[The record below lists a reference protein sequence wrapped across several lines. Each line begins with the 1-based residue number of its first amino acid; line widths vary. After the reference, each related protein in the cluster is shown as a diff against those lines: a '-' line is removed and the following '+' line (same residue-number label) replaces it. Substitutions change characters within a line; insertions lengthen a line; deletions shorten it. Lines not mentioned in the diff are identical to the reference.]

1 MTAPSPIENET
12 IPAVKITDLHKSFG
26 ALKVLKG
33 IDLEIAQGEV
43 VCLLGASGSGKSTLL
58 RCINQLTIPDHGTV
72 MVKNEQIGFEHPSN
86 GTLKKANQALLARQR
101 SRIGYVFQQFNL
113 WPHRTVLGNVIEALK
128 IVKKIPYDQAKQIAH
143 DRITEVGL
151 IDWKDEYPA
160 TLSGGQQQR
169 VAIARML
176 AMEPEVMLF
185 DEPTSALDPERV
197 GEVIDVMKALAAKGH
212 TMILATHELNFAR
225 DTADRAIFIDEGV
238 ILEQAPAQDFFH
250 NPKSERLRAF
260 LKRMSM

>member
-1 MTAPSPIENET
+1 MNNDEAQ
-12 IPAVKITDLHKSFG
+12 KIAIH
-26 ALKVLKG
+26 
-33 IDLEIAQGEV
+33 
-43 VCLLGASGSGKSTLL
+43 
-58 RCINQLTIPDHGTV
+58 
-72 MVKNEQIGFEHPSN
+72 
-86 GTLKKANQALLARQR
+86 
-101 SRIGYVFQQFNL
+101 
-113 WPHRTVLGNVIEALK
+113 
-128 IVKKIPYDQAKQIAH
+128 
-143 DRITEVGL
+143 RITEVGL
-151 IDWKDEYPA
+151 LDWKDEYPS

-197 GEVIDVMKALAAKGH
+197 GEVIEVMKELAGKGN

-238 ILEQAPAQDFFH
+238 ILEQAPAQEFF
-250 NPKSERLRAF
+250 NEPKSERLRSF

>member
-1 MTAPSPIENET
+1 MTT
-12 IPAVKITDLHKSFG
+12 AVNIKNLHKSFG
-26 ALKVLKG
+26 NLEVLKG
-33 IDLEIAQGEV
+33 IDLEVAQGEV
-43 VCLLGASGSGKSTLL
+43 ICILGPSGSGKSTLL
-58 RCINQLTIPDHGTV
+58 RCINQLNRPDQGTV
-72 MVKNEQIGFEHPSN
+72 YINGDPIGFEALEN
-86 GTLKKANQALLARQR
+86 GDLKKVNQTILARQR

-113 WPHRTVLGNVIEALK
+113 WPHRTVVGNVVEALR
-128 IVKKIPYDQAKQIAH
+128 IVKKMNKVDAEKIAIE
-143 DRITEVGL
+143 RITEVGL
-151 IDWKDEYPA
+151 LDWKDEYPD

-197 GEVIDVMKALAAKGH
+197 GEVIEVMKELAGKGH

-238 ILEQAPAQDFFH
+238 IVEQAPAQDFF
-250 NPKSERLRAF
+250 NAPKSERLRNF

>member
-1 MTAPSPIENET
+1 MTS
-12 IPAVKITDLHKSFG
+12 AVSIKNLHKSFES
-26 ALKVLKG
+26 LDVLKG
-33 IDLEIAQGEV
+33 IDLEVAQGEV
-43 VCLLGASGSGKSTLL
+43 VCILGASGSGKSTLL
-58 RCINQLTIPDHGTV
+58 RCINQLTIPDEGTV
-72 MVKNEQIGFEHPSN
+72 YINGDPIGNVVSSN
-86 GTLKKANQALLARQR
+86 GTLKKANQTTLARQR

-128 IVKKIPYDQAKQIAH
+128 IVKKMNRADAQKIAI

-151 IDWKDEYPA
+151 LDWKDEYPD

-197 GEVIDVMKALAAKGH
+197 GEVIEVMKELAEKGH

-225 DTADRAIFIDEGV
+225 DTADRAIFIDQGV
-238 ILEQAPAQDFFH
+238 IVEQAPAQEFF
-250 NPKSERLRAF
+250 NTPKSERLRSF
-260 LKRMSM
+260 VKRMSM

>member
-1 MTAPSPIENET
+1 MTST
-12 IPAVKITDLHKSFG
+12 AVSIKNLHKSFG
-26 ALKVLKG
+26 DLEVLKG
-33 IDLEIAQGEV
+33 IDLDVVQGEV
-43 VCLLGASGSGKSTLL
+43 VCILGPSGSGKSTLL
-58 RCINQLTIPDHGTV
+58 RCINQLNNPDDGIV
-72 MVKNEQIGFEHPSN
+72 YINGDPIGNEVSSN
-86 GTLKKANQALLARQR
+86 GDLKKANQAMLAKQR

-128 IVKKIPYDQAKQIAH
+128 IVKKMNNDEAQKIAIH
-143 DRITEVGL
+143 RITEVGL
-151 IDWKDEYPA
+151 LDWKDEYPS

-197 GEVIDVMKALAAKGH
+197 GEVIEVMRELAGKGN
-212 TMILATHELNFAR
+212 TMIIATHELNFAR

-238 ILEQAPAQDFFH
+238 ILEQAPAQEFF
-250 NPKSERLRAF
+250 NEPKSERLRSF

>member
-1 MTAPSPIENET
+1 MTST
-12 IPAVKITDLHKSFG
+12 AVSIKNLHKSFG
-26 ALKVLKG
+26 DLEVLKG
-33 IDLEIAQGEV
+33 IDLDVVQGEV
-43 VCLLGASGSGKSTLL
+43 VCILGPSGSGKSTLL
-58 RCINQLTIPDHGTV
+58 RCINQLNNPDDGIV
-72 MVKNEQIGFEHPSN
+72 YINGDPIGNEVSSN
-86 GTLKKANQALLARQR
+86 GDLKKANQAMLAKQR

-128 IVKKIPYDQAKQIAH
+128 IVKKMNNDEAQKIAIH
-143 DRITEVGL
+143 RITEVGL
-151 IDWKDEYPA
+151 LDWKDEYPN

-197 GEVIDVMKALAAKGH
+197 GEVIEVMKELAGKGN

-225 DTADRAIFIDEGV
+225 DTADKAIFIDEGV
-238 ILEQAPAQDFFH
+238 ILEQAPAQEFF
-250 NPKSERLRAF
+250 NEPKSERLRSF

>member
-1 MTAPSPIENET
+1 MTSI
-12 IPAVKITDLHKSFG
+12 AVSIKNLHKSFG
-26 ALKVLKG
+26 DLEVLKG
-33 IDLEIAQGEV
+33 IDLDVVQGEV
-43 VCLLGASGSGKSTLL
+43 VCILGPSGSGKSTLL
-58 RCINQLTIPDHGTV
+58 RCINQLNNPDDGIV
-72 MVKNEQIGFEHPSN
+72 YINGDPIGNEVSSN
-86 GTLKKANQALLARQR
+86 GDLKKANQAMLAKQR

-128 IVKKIPYDQAKQIAH
+128 IVKKMNNDEAQKIAIH
-143 DRITEVGL
+143 RITEVGL
-151 IDWKDEYPA
+151 LDWKDEYPS

-197 GEVIDVMKALAAKGH
+197 GEVIEVMKELAGKGN

-225 DTADRAIFIDEGV
+225 DTADKAIFIDEGV
-238 ILEQAPAQDFFH
+238 ILEQAPAQEFF
-250 NPKSERLRAF
+250 NEPKSERLRSF

>member
-1 MTAPSPIENET
+1 MTFSDPNNQEN
-12 IPAVKITDLHKSFG
+12 IPAIKINNLHKSFG
-26 ALKVLKG
+26 NLMVLKG

-43 VCLLGASGSGKSTLL
+43 VCILGTSGSGKSTLL
-58 RCINQLTIPDHGTV
+58 GCINQLTIPDRGTV
-72 MVKNEQIGFEHPSN
+72 LIKGEQIGFELTSTGN
-86 GTLKKANQALLARQR
+86 LRKASQAILAKQR

-113 WPHRTVLGNVIEALK
+113 WPHRTVLGNVAEALK
-128 IVKKIPYDQAKQIAH
+128 IVKRMTNDQAKTIAV

-151 IDWKDEYPA
+151 LDWKDEYPA

-176 AMEPEVMLF
+176 AMEPDVMLF

-197 GEVIDVMKALAAKGH
+197 AEVIDVMKKLAARGH
-212 TMILATHELNFAR
+212 TMIIATHELNFAK
-225 DTADRAIFIDEGV
+225 DTADRAIFIDDGV
-238 ILEQAPAQDFFH
+238 ILEQAPAQTFF
-250 NPKSERLRAF
+250 NEPKSERLRGF

>member
-1 MTAPSPIENET
+1 MTA
-12 IPAVKITDLHKSFG
+12 AVNIKNLHKSFG
-26 ALKVLKG
+26 NLEVLKG
-33 IDLEIAQGEV
+33 IDLEVAQGEV
-43 VCLLGASGSGKSTLL
+43 VCILGPSGSGKSTLL
-58 RCINQLTIPDHGTV
+58 RCINQLNSPAQGTV
-72 MVKNEQIGFEHPSN
+72 YINGDPIGFEPLENSD
-86 GTLKKANQALLARQR
+86 LKKANQTILARQR

-113 WPHRTVLGNVIEALK
+113 WPHRTVVGNVVEALR
-128 IVKKIPYDQAKQIAH
+128 IVKKMNKANAEKIAIE
-143 DRITEVGL
+143 RITEVGL
-151 IDWKDEYPA
+151 LDWKDEYPD

-197 GEVIDVMKALAAKGH
+197 GEVIEVMKELAEKGH

-225 DTADRAIFIDEGV
+225 DTADRAIFIDEGIIV
-238 ILEQAPAQDFFH
+238 EQAPAQEFF
-250 NPKSERLRAF
+250 NAPKSERLRSF

>member
-1 MTAPSPIENET
+1 MTST
-12 IPAVKITDLHKSFG
+12 AVSIKNLHKSFG
-26 ALKVLKG
+26 DLEVLKG
-33 IDLEIAQGEV
+33 IDLDVVQGEV
-43 VCLLGASGSGKSTLL
+43 VCILGPSGSGKSTLL
-58 RCINQLTIPDHGTV
+58 RCINQLNNPDDGIV
-72 MVKNEQIGFEHPSN
+72 YINGDPIGNEVSSN
-86 GTLKKANQALLARQR
+86 GDLKKANQAMLAKQR

-128 IVKKIPYDQAKQIAH
+128 IVKKMNNDEAQKIAIH
-143 DRITEVGL
+143 RITEVGL
-151 IDWKDEYPA
+151 LDWKDEYPS

-197 GEVIDVMKALAAKGH
+197 GEVIEVMKELAGKGN

-238 ILEQAPAQDFFH
+238 ILEQAPAQEFF
-250 NPKSERLRAF
+250 NEPKSERLRSF

>member
-1 MTAPSPIENET
+1 MTA
-12 IPAVKITDLHKSFG
+12 AVNIKNLHISFG
-26 ALKVLKG
+26 NLEVLKG
-33 IDLEIAQGEV
+33 IDLEVAQGEV
-43 VCLLGASGSGKSTLL
+43 VCILGPSGSGKSTLL
-58 RCINQLTIPDHGTV
+58 RCINQLNSPAQGTV
-72 MVKNEQIGFEHPSN
+72 YINGDPIGFEPLEN
-86 GTLKKANQALLARQR
+86 GDLKKANQTILARQR

-113 WPHRTVLGNVIEALK
+113 WPHRTVVGNVVEALR
-128 IVKKIPYDQAKQIAH
+128 IVKKMNKANAEKIAIE
-143 DRITEVGL
+143 RITEVGL
-151 IDWKDEYPA
+151 LDWKDEYPD

-197 GEVIDVMKALAAKGH
+197 GEVIEVMKELAEKGH

-238 ILEQAPAQDFFH
+238 IVEQAPAQEFF
-250 NPKSERLRAF
+250 NAPKSERLRSF

>member
-1 MTAPSPIENET
+1 M
-12 IPAVKITDLHKSFG
+12 HKSFG
-26 ALKVLKG
+26 SLEVLKG
-33 IDLEIAQGEV
+33 IDLEVAQGEV
-43 VCLLGASGSGKSTLL
+43 ICILGASGSGKSTLL
-58 RCINQLTIPDHGTV
+58 RCINQLTIPDRGTIRI
-72 MVKNEQIGFEHPSN
+72 NGEQIGYELATN
-86 GTLKKANQALLARQR
+86 GDLKKAPQTKLAKQR

-128 IVKKIPYDQAKQIAH
+128 IVKKMGTDQAEQIAI

-151 IDWKDEYPA
+151 LDWKDEYPA

-176 AMEPEVMLF
+176 AMEPDVMLF

-197 GEVIDVMKALAAKGH
+197 GEVIEVMKALAAKGH

-238 ILEQAPAQDFFH
+238 IVEQAPAQIFFSKP
-250 NPKSERLRAF
+250 NSQRLGSF

>member
-1 MTAPSPIENET
+1 MTST
-12 IPAVKITDLHKSFG
+12 AVSIKNLHKSFG
-26 ALKVLKG
+26 DLEVLKG
-33 IDLEIAQGEV
+33 IDLDVVQGEV
-43 VCLLGASGSGKSTLL
+43 VCILGPSGSGKSTLL
-58 RCINQLTIPDHGTV
+58 RCINQLNNPDDGIV
-72 MVKNEQIGFEHPSN
+72 YINGDPIGNEVSGN
-86 GTLKKANQALLARQR
+86 GPLKKANQAMLAKQR

-128 IVKKIPYDQAKQIAH
+128 IVKKMNNDEAQKIAIH
-143 DRITEVGL
+143 RITEVGL
-151 IDWKDEYPA
+151 LDWKDEYPS

-197 GEVIDVMKALAAKGH
+197 GEVIEVMKELAGKGN

-238 ILEQAPAQDFFH
+238 ILEQAPAQEFF
-250 NPKSERLRAF
+250 NEPKSERLRSF

>member
-1 MTAPSPIENET
+1 MTISPAINGDVPAIEINN
-12 IPAVKITDLHKSFG
+12 LHKSFG
-26 ALKVLKG
+26 TLEVLKG
-33 IDLEIAQGEV
+33 IDLKVTQGEV
-43 VCLLGASGSGKSTLL
+43 ICILGASGSGKSTLL
-58 RCINQLTIPDHGTV
+58 RCINQLTIQDQGTI
-72 MVKNEQIGFEHPSN
+72 QIN
-86 GTLKKANQALLARQR
+86 GDPIGYEATPNGKMRKASQKKLAEQR

-128 IVKKIPYDQAKQIAH
+128 IVKKLPHGDAEKIAIE
-143 DRITEVGL
+143 RITEVGL
-151 IDWKDEYPA
+151 LDWKDEYPA

-176 AMEPEVMLF
+176 AMEPDVMLF

-225 DTADRAIFIDEGV
+225 DTADRAIFIDEGIIV
-238 ILEQAPAQDFFH
+238 EQAPAQEFFS
-250 NPKSERLRAF
+250 NPKSTRLQSF
-260 LKRMSM
+260 LERMST

>member
-1 MTAPSPIENET
+1 MTST
-12 IPAVKITDLHKSFG
+12 AVSIKNLHKSFG
-26 ALKVLKG
+26 DLEVLKG
-33 IDLEIAQGEV
+33 IDLDVVQGEV
-43 VCLLGASGSGKSTLL
+43 VCILGPSGSGKSTLL
-58 RCINQLTIPDHGTV
+58 RCINQLNNPDDGIV
-72 MVKNEQIGFEHPSN
+72 YIYGDPIGNEVSSN
-86 GTLKKANQALLARQR
+86 GDLKKANQAMLAKQR

-128 IVKKIPYDQAKQIAH
+128 IVKKMNNDEAQKIAIH
-143 DRITEVGL
+143 RITEVGL
-151 IDWKDEYPA
+151 LDWKDEYPN

-197 GEVIDVMKALAAKGH
+197 GEVIEVMKELAGKGN

-225 DTADRAIFIDEGV
+225 DTADKAIFIDEGV
-238 ILEQAPAQDFFH
+238 ILEQAPAQEFF
-250 NPKSERLRAF
+250 NEPKSERLRSF

>member
-1 MTAPSPIENET
+1 MTST
-12 IPAVKITDLHKSFG
+12 AVSIKNLHKSFG
-26 ALKVLKG
+26 DLEVLKG
-33 IDLEIAQGEV
+33 IDLDVVQGEV
-43 VCLLGASGSGKSTLL
+43 VCILGPSGSGKSTLL
-58 RCINQLTIPDHGTV
+58 RCINQLNNPDDGIV
-72 MVKNEQIGFEHPSN
+72 YINGDPIGNEVSSN
-86 GTLKKANQALLARQR
+86 GDLKKANQAMLAKQR

-128 IVKKIPYDQAKQIAH
+128 IVKKMNNDEAQKIAIH
-143 DRITEVGL
+143 RITEVGL
-151 IDWKDEYPA
+151 LDWKDEYPS

-197 GEVIDVMKALAAKGH
+197 GEVIEVMKELAGKGN

-225 DTADRAIFIDEGV
+225 DTADKAIFIDEGV
-238 ILEQAPAQDFFH
+238 ILEQAPAQEFF
-250 NPKSERLRAF
+250 NEPKSERLRSF

>member
-1 MTAPSPIENET
+1 MTNT
-12 IPAVKITDLHKSFG
+12 AVSIKNLHKSFG
-26 ALKVLKG
+26 SLEVLKG
-33 IDLEIAQGEV
+33 IDLEVAQGEV
-43 VCLLGASGSGKSTLL
+43 VCILGPSGSGKSTLL
-58 RCINQLTIPDHGTV
+58 RCINRLTNPEEGIIYINGDPIG
-72 MVKNEQIGFEHPSN
+72 NEVSSN
-86 GTLKKANQALLARQR
+86 GQLKKASQAKLANQR

-113 WPHRTVLGNVIEALK
+113 WPHRTVLGNVVEALK
-128 IVKKIPYDQAKQIAH
+128 IVKKMTNSDAQNIAI

-151 IDWKDEYPA
+151 LDWKDEYPD

-197 GEVIDVMKALAAKGH
+197 GEVIEVMKELAGKGH

-238 ILEQAPAQDFFH
+238 IIEQAPAQEFF
-250 NPKSERLRAF
+250 NAPKSERLQSF

>member
-1 MTAPSPIENET
+1 MSASASTNNEN
-12 IPAVKITDLHKSFG
+12 IPAVKINDLHKSFG
-26 ALKVLKG
+26 NLEVLKG
-33 IDLEIAQGEV
+33 IDLEVAQGEV

-58 RCINQLTIPDHGTV
+58 RCINQLTIPDRGTV
-72 MVKNEQIGFEHPSN
+72 MIKDEQIGFEPTSK
-86 GTLKKANQALLARQR
+86 GGLRKASQATLAKQR

-128 IVKKIPYDQAKQIAH
+128 IVKKISHDQAKQIAI

-238 ILEQAPAQDFFH
+238 ILEQAPAQTFF
-250 NPKSERLRAF
+250 NEPKSERLRAF
-260 LKRMSM
+260 LKRMSV

>member
-1 MTAPSPIENET
+1 MTS
-12 IPAVKITDLHKSFG
+12 AVSIKNLHKSFES
-26 ALKVLKG
+26 LDVLKG
-33 IDLEIAQGEV
+33 IDLEVAQGEV
-43 VCLLGASGSGKSTLL
+43 VCILGASGSGKSTLL
-58 RCINQLTIPDHGTV
+58 RCINQLTIPDEGTV
-72 MVKNEQIGFEHPSN
+72 YINGDPIGNVVSSN
-86 GTLKKANQALLARQR
+86 GTLKKANQTTLARQR

-113 WPHRTVLGNVIEALK
+113 WPHRTVLGNIIEALK
-128 IVKKIPYDQAKQIAH
+128 IVKKMNRADAQKIAI

-151 IDWKDEYPA
+151 LDWKDEYPD

-197 GEVIDVMKALAAKGH
+197 GEVIEVMKELAEKGH

-225 DTADRAIFIDEGV
+225 DTADRAIFIDQGV
-238 ILEQAPAQDFFH
+238 IVEQAPAQEFF
-250 NPKSERLRAF
+250 NTPKSERLRSF
-260 LKRMSM
+260 VKRMSM

>member
-1 MTAPSPIENET
+1 MTT
-12 IPAVKITDLHKSFG
+12 AVNIKNLHKSFG
-26 ALKVLKG
+26 NLEVLKG
-33 IDLEIAQGEV
+33 IDLEVAQGEV
-43 VCLLGASGSGKSTLL
+43 ICILGPSGSGKSTLL
-58 RCINQLTIPDHGTV
+58 RCINQLNTPDEGTV
-72 MVKNEQIGFEHPSN
+72 YINGDPIGFEPLEN
-86 GTLKKANQALLARQR
+86 GDLKKVNQTILARQR

-113 WPHRTVLGNVIEALK
+113 WPHRTVVGNVVEALR
-128 IVKKIPYDQAKQIAH
+128 IVKKMNKADAEKIAIE
-143 DRITEVGL
+143 RITEVGL
-151 IDWKDEYPA
+151 LDWKDEYPD

-197 GEVIDVMKALAAKGH
+197 GEVIEVMKELAEKGH

-238 ILEQAPAQDFFH
+238 IVEQAPAQDFF
-250 NPKSERLRAF
+250 NAPKSERLRSF

>member
-1 MTAPSPIENET
+1 MIPSASINNEN
-12 IPAVKITDLHKSFG
+12 IPAVKINTLHKSFG
-26 ALKVLKG
+26 NLEVLKG

-43 VCLLGASGSGKSTLL
+43 VCILGASGSGKSTLL
-58 RCINQLTIPDHGTV
+58 RCINQLTIPERGTV
-72 MVKNEQIGFEHPSN
+72 FIKDEQIGFELTSKGN
-86 GTLKKANQALLARQR
+86 SRRARQATLAKQR

-113 WPHRTVLGNVIEALK
+113 WPHRTVLGNVKEALK
-128 IVKKIPYDQAKQIAH
+128 IVKKMANDQAKKIAI

-238 ILEQAPAQDFFH
+238 ILEQAPAQTFF
-250 NPKSERLRAF
+250 NEPKSERLRAF

>member
-1 MTAPSPIENET
+1 MTA
-12 IPAVKITDLHKSFG
+12 AVNIKNLHKSFG
-26 ALKVLKG
+26 NLEVLKG
-33 IDLEIAQGEV
+33 IDLEVAQGEV
-43 VCLLGASGSGKSTLL
+43 VCILGPSGSGKSTLL
-58 RCINQLTIPDHGTV
+58 RCINQLNSPAQGTV
-72 MVKNEQIGFEHPSN
+72 YINGDPIGFEPLEN
-86 GTLKKANQALLARQR
+86 GDLKKANQTILARQR

-113 WPHRTVLGNVIEALK
+113 WPHRTVVGNVVEALR
-128 IVKKIPYDQAKQIAH
+128 IVKKMNKANAEKIAIE
-143 DRITEVGL
+143 RITEVGL
-151 IDWKDEYPA
+151 LDWKDEYPD

-197 GEVIDVMKALAAKGH
+197 GEVIEVMKELAEKGH

-238 ILEQAPAQDFFH
+238 IVEQAPAQEFF
-250 NPKSERLRAF
+250 NAPKSERLRSF

>member
-1 MTAPSPIENET
+1 MTS
-12 IPAVKITDLHKSFG
+12 AVKIKNLHKSFG
-26 ALKVLKG
+26 SLKVLRG
-33 IDLEIAQGEV
+33 IDLDVAQGEV
-43 VCLLGASGSGKSTLL
+43 VCILGASGSGKSTLL
-58 RCINQLTIPDHGTV
+58 RCINQLSIPDEGTV
-72 MVKNEQIGFEHPSN
+72 YINGDPIGNLLSET
-86 GTLKKANQALLARQR
+86 GELKKANQTTLASQR

-113 WPHRTVLGNVIEALK
+113 WSHRTVLGNVIEALK
-128 IVKKIPYDQAKQIAH
+128 IVKKMNNADAEKIAI

-151 IDWKDEYPA
+151 LDWKDEYPD

-197 GEVIDVMKALAAKGH
+197 GEVSEVMKELAEKGH
-212 TMILATHELNFAR
+212 TMIIATHELNFGR

-238 ILEQAPAQDFFH
+238 IVEQASAQEFFSH
-250 NPKSERLRAF
+250 PKSERLQSF

>member
-1 MTAPSPIENET
+1 VNIKN
-12 IPAVKITDLHKSFG
+12 LHKSFG
-26 ALKVLKG
+26 NLEVLKG
-33 IDLEIAQGEV
+33 IDLEVAQGEV
-43 VCLLGASGSGKSTLL
+43 VCILGPSGSGKSTLL
-58 RCINQLTIPDHGTV
+58 RCINQLNSPAQGTV
-72 MVKNEQIGFEHPSN
+72 YINGDPIGFEPLEN
-86 GTLKKANQALLARQR
+86 GDLKKANQTILARQR

-113 WPHRTVLGNVIEALK
+113 WPHRTVVGNVVEALR
-128 IVKKIPYDQAKQIAH
+128 IVKKMNKANAEKIAIE
-143 DRITEVGL
+143 RITEVGL
-151 IDWKDEYPA
+151 LDWKDEYPD

-197 GEVIDVMKALAAKGH
+197 GEVIEVMKELAEKGH

-238 ILEQAPAQDFFH
+238 IVEQAPAQEFF
-250 NPKSERLRAF
+250 NAPKSERLRSF

>member
-1 MTAPSPIENET
+1 MTST
-12 IPAVKITDLHKSFG
+12 AVSIKNLHKSFG
-26 ALKVLKG
+26 DLEVLKG
-33 IDLEIAQGEV
+33 IDLDVGQGEV
-43 VCLLGASGSGKSTLL
+43 VCILGPSGSGKSTLL
-58 RCINQLTIPDHGTV
+58 RCINQLNNPDDGIV
-72 MVKNEQIGFEHPSN
+72 YINGDPIGNEVSSN
-86 GTLKKANQALLARQR
+86 GDLKKANQAMLAKQR

-128 IVKKIPYDQAKQIAH
+128 IVKKMNNDEAQKIAIH
-143 DRITEVGL
+143 RITEVGL
-151 IDWKDEYPA
+151 LDWKDEYPS

-197 GEVIDVMKALAAKGH
+197 GEVIEVMKELAGKGN

-238 ILEQAPAQDFFH
+238 ILEQAPAQEFF
-250 NPKSERLRAF
+250 NEPKSERLRSF

>member
-1 MTAPSPIENET
+1 MTPSASSTREK
-12 IPAVKITDLHKSFG
+12 IPAIKINDLHKSFG
-26 ALKVLKG
+26 NLKVLKG

-43 VCLLGASGSGKSTLL
+43 VCILGTSGSGKSTLL
-58 RCINQLTIPDHGTV
+58 RCINQLTIPDHGTILI
-72 MVKNEQIGFEHPSN
+72 KDEQIGFELTSTGN
-86 GTLKKANQALLARQR
+86 LKKARQAILAKQR

-113 WPHRTVLGNVIEALK
+113 WPHRTVLDNVAEALK
-128 IVKKIPYDQAKQIAH
+128 IVKKMTNEQANKIAV

-151 IDWKDEYPA
+151 LDWKDEYPA

-197 GEVIDVMKALAAKGH
+197 AEVIDVMKALAARGH
-212 TMILATHELNFAR
+212 TMIIATHELNFAK

-238 ILEQAPAQDFFH
+238 ILEQAPAQTFF
-250 NPKSERLRAF
+250 NEPKSERLRAF
-260 LKRMSM
+260 LKRMSV

>member
-1 MTAPSPIENET
+1 MTA
-12 IPAVKITDLHKSFG
+12 AVNIKNLHKSFG
-26 ALKVLKG
+26 NLEVLKG
-33 IDLEIAQGEV
+33 IDLEVAQGEV
-43 VCLLGASGSGKSTLL
+43 VCILGPSGSGKSTLL
-58 RCINQLTIPDHGTV
+58 RCINQLNSPAQGTV
-72 MVKNEQIGFEHPSN
+72 YINGDPIGFELLEN
-86 GTLKKANQALLARQR
+86 GDLKKANQTILARQR

-113 WPHRTVLGNVIEALK
+113 WPHRTVVGNVVEALR
-128 IVKKIPYDQAKQIAH
+128 IVKKMNKANAEKIAIE
-143 DRITEVGL
+143 RITEVGL
-151 IDWKDEYPA
+151 LDWKDEYPD

-197 GEVIDVMKALAAKGH
+197 GEVIEVMKELAEKGH

-238 ILEQAPAQDFFH
+238 IVEQAPAQEFF
-250 NPKSERLRAF
+250 NAPKSERLRSF

>member
-1 MTAPSPIENET
+1 MTA
-12 IPAVKITDLHKSFG
+12 AVNIKNLHKSFG
-26 ALKVLKG
+26 NLEVLKG
-33 IDLEIAQGEV
+33 IDLEVAQGEV
-43 VCLLGASGSGKSTLL
+43 VCILGPSGSGKSTLL
-58 RCINQLTIPDHGTV
+58 RCINQLNSPAQGTV
-72 MVKNEQIGFEHPSN
+72 YINGDPIGFEPLKN
-86 GTLKKANQALLARQR
+86 GDLKKANQTILARQR

-113 WPHRTVLGNVIEALK
+113 WPHRTVVGNVVEALR
-128 IVKKIPYDQAKQIAH
+128 IVKKMNKANAEKIAIE
-143 DRITEVGL
+143 RITEVGL
-151 IDWKDEYPA
+151 LDWKDEYPD

-197 GEVIDVMKALAAKGH
+197 GEVIEVMKELAEKGH

-238 ILEQAPAQDFFH
+238 IVEQAPAQEFF
-250 NPKSERLRAF
+250 NAPKSERLRSF

>member
-1 MTAPSPIENET
+1 MTT
-12 IPAVKITDLHKSFG
+12 AVKINNLHKSFG
-26 ALKVLKG
+26 NLEVLKG
-33 IDLEIAQGEV
+33 IDLEVAQGEV
-43 VCLLGASGSGKSTLL
+43 ICILGPSGSGKSTLL
-58 RCINQLTIPDHGTV
+58 RCINQLNTPDEGTV
-72 MVKNEQIGFEHPSN
+72 SINGDPIGFEENEN
-86 GTLKKANQALLARQR
+86 GDLKKVNQTTLAKQR

-113 WPHRTVLGNVIEALK
+113 WPHRTVIGNVVEALR
-128 IVKKIPYDQAKQIAH
+128 IVKKMNKSDAEKIAIG
-143 DRITEVGL
+143 RITEVGL
-151 IDWKDEYPA
+151 LDWKNEYPD

-197 GEVIDVMKALAAKGH
+197 GEVIEVMKELADKGH

-238 ILEQAPAQDFFH
+238 IVEEAPAQEFF
-250 NPKSERLRAF
+250 NAPKSERLRNF

>member
-1 MTAPSPIENET
+1 MTA
-12 IPAVKITDLHKSFG
+12 AVNIKNLHKSFG
-26 ALKVLKG
+26 NLEVLKG
-33 IDLEIAQGEV
+33 IDLEVAQGEV
-43 VCLLGASGSGKSTLL
+43 VCILGPSGSGKSTLL
-58 RCINQLTIPDHGTV
+58 SCINQLNNPAQGTV
-72 MVKNEQIGFEHPSN
+72 YINGDPIGFEPLEN
-86 GTLKKANQALLARQR
+86 GDLKKANQTILARQR

-113 WPHRTVLGNVIEALK
+113 WPHRTVVGNVVEALR
-128 IVKKIPYDQAKQIAH
+128 IVKKMNKANAEKIAIE
-143 DRITEVGL
+143 RITEVGL
-151 IDWKDEYPA
+151 LDWKDEYPD

-197 GEVIDVMKALAAKGH
+197 GEVIEVMKELAEKGH

-238 ILEQAPAQDFFH
+238 IVEQAPAQEFF
-250 NPKSERLRAF
+250 NAPKSERLRSF